1 MVNREFDEREDSSIR
16 SRTVGALSGAALL
29 LAYAALDDITTD
41 HATTFAAEY
50 TALIACAGWLV
61 FAAFYLVRRPQRL
74 RGSGPTSD
82 PE

>member
-1 MVNREFDEREDSSIR
+1 MMNREFDDSEQASIR

-41 HATTFAAEY
+41 HAKTFAAEY

-61 FAAFYLVRRPQRL
+61 FAAFYFLRRPQRL
-74 RGSGPTSD
+74 RGSEPTSD